1 MATCFASAQSARQNG
16 TDFQVLAHNDAKLA
30 LVSTMHEDCCTFQV
44 VELGPSSSGQIQKGT
59 RVVGAPWRVQGNEG
73 TWQQYVVADE
83 ADLVR
88 PVKHAQP

>member
-1 MATCFASAQSARQNG
+1 ML
-16 TDFQVLAHNDAKLA
+16 VHNDAKLA
-30 LVSTMHEDCCTFQV
+30 PAITMHDNCCTVQV

-59 RVVGAPWRVQGNEG
+59 RVVGAPWRIQGNEG
-73 TWQQYVVADE
+73 TWQQYVVVDE